1 MHTALPSRTL
11 EERLDPVKMTGNI
24 ESRSVTLT
32 EAELHFLG
40 FLVDLAVKSCS

>member
-1 MHTALPSRTL
+1 MSTALPSRTL
-11 EERLDPVKMTGNI
+11 EERLDPVKAIGDFH
-24 ESRSVTLT
+24 SQAVTLT